1 MPERNLGVAVFCNS
15 GGAPI
20 PDILINYVLDRLC
33 GKEPVPWL
41 DRLRDLRRKALAQ
54 FCVVDGFQGKR
65 DGFFKGGN
73 ALGLSWGRFRIEL
86 GIHSKFQGKHYPSPR
101 SLMQAFENL
110 RLQMM

>member
-1 MPERNLGVAVFCNS
+1 MNLLFSSSVIARLANLATYS
-15 GGAPI
+15 TSAWPI
-20 PDILINYVLDRLC
+20 FISVLFKAIKIT
-33 GKEPVPWL
+33 GNG
-41 DRLRDLRRKALAQ
+41 RRKALAQ
-54 FCVVDGFQGKR
+54 FCVLDGFQGKR
-65 DGFFKGGN
+65 DGFSKGGN